1 MSVFTK
7 RLKEARKLSKLSQMR
22 LGVLAGVDEA
32 SASARVNQW
41 ERGKHEPGLEMIETL
56 AKVLDVPSSF
66 FLTQDDSVANLLLS
80 IHRMKPPQQREF
92 IKVVEKFLE
101 EGSE

>member
-92 IKVVEKFLE
+92 ITVVEKFLE

>member
-56 AKVLDVPSSF
+56 AEVLNVPSAYF
-66 FLTQDDSVANLLLS
+66 FAQDDSIAKLLLA
-80 IHRMKPPQQREF
+80 IHRMNATDRREF
-92 IKVVEKFLE
+92 IAVVETYI
-101 EGSE
+101 S